1 LQQAGIQKKICMHT
15 FRHTF
20 ATHQLEAGNNI
31 VSVKGAMGHAL
42 LSATLVYLNIAH
54 LKASNSN
61 SYIQ

>member
-15 FRHTF
+15 FRHTL

-42 LSATLVYLNIAH
+42 LSATLVYLNIAR